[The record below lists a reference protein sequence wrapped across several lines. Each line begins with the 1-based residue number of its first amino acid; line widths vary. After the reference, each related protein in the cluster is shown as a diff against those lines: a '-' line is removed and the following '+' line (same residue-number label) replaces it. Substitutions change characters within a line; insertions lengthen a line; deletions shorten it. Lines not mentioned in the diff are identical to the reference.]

1 MCGKFANVHFDGVI
15 SLNLSK
21 YGRIGKAPLIK
32 AIGVQKNHKEII
44 YTETQEL
51 DQVASGCYECNN
63 YKNIEFFEYMPGE
76 IQAAARTCC
85 AGCPYA
91 VYKTVVHETERY
103 INEKNMYGNQPRL
116 KAIALKL
123 LLIYHFS
130 YPDEN
135 GLVSGLS
142 ARELAAYIGC
152 STRSIHNANDA
163 LMEYGYILH
172 CKDGCSKRKFQVFLK
187 EYKSYSLPADQGG
200 RGYATFNRECLDELV
215 RITDLNQLRILLRAA
230 LDIDTNRD
238 PQKDLVLFQNF
249 DSLRRFLPGYCKP
262 GIIRRALSSITNL
275 FSISFDEEQIQLK
288 MNPAF
293 HGRRVFETENNKHT
307 SQIKT
312 YIESLDKAMNQLN
325 LNSIHQEAENQEA
338 LSFLTENGITSK
350 FFESSLG
357 REIFHN
363 FHLGQEDYKDLGLL
377 CTTYSF
383 EQVKSYISYVYEKYH
398 VQSKIQRIGALIRS
412 LLKDTD
418 FVPAPLP
425 AIS

>member
-51 DQVASGCYECNN
+51 DRVASGCYACDN
-63 YKNIEFFEYMPGE
+63 YNNIEFFEYMPRE
-76 IQAAARTCC
+76 IQDAAKTCC
-85 AGCPYA
+85 ANCPYA

-142 ARELAAYIGC
+142 ARELASYIGC

-200 RGYATFNRECLDELV
+200 RGYATFNRKCLDELV

-238 PQKDLVLFQNF
+238 PQRELILFQDF

-288 MNPAF
+288 MDPAF
-293 HGRRVFETENNKHT
+293 HGRRIFEAENNEHT

-418 FVPAPLP
+418 FVPASLP

>member
-1 MCGKFANVHFDGVI
+1 MFANVYFDGVI

-51 DQVASGCYECNN
+51 DQVASGCYTCDN
-63 YKNIEFFEYMPGE
+63 YKNIDFLEYMPCE
-76 IQAAARTCC
+76 IQEAAKACC
-85 AGCPYA
+85 ASCPFA
-91 VYKTVVHETERY
+91 VYKTVIHETERY
-103 INEKNMYGNQPRL
+103 INEKNIYGNQPRL

-135 GLVSGLS
+135 GLISGLS
-142 ARELAAYIGC
+142 AKELAAYIGC

-163 LMEYGYILH
+163 LMEYGYIMH
-172 CKDGCSKRKFQVFLK
+172 CKDGFSKRKFQVFLK

-215 RITDLNQLRILLRAA
+215 KIKDLNQLRILLRAA

-238 PQKDLVLFQNF
+238 SQRDLVLFQDF

-275 FSISFDEEQIQLK
+275 FSISFDEDQIQLK
-288 MNPAF
+288 MNPCF
-293 HGRRVFETENNKHT
+293 HGRRILDAENDKHT
-307 SQIKT
+307 SQMKT
-312 YIESLDKAMNQLN
+312 YMESLDKAMNQLN
-325 LNSIHQEAENQEA
+325 LNAIHQEAENQTA

-350 FFESSLG
+350 FFDPSLG
-357 REIFHN
+357 KEIFHN
-363 FHLGQEDYKDLGLL
+363 FHLRQEDYKDLGLL
-377 CTTYSF
+377 CTTYSV
-383 EQVKSYISYVYEKYH
+383 EKVKIYISYVYEKYH
-398 VQSKIQRIGALIRS
+398 VHSKMQRIGALIRS
-412 LLKDTD
+412 LLKNTD
-418 FVPAPLP
+418 IILTPLP